1 MRLAISF
8 LLLAA
13 VLWLMGCAS
22 GTARVPGEPSDVV
35 VEERGVGEVEAV
47 PEEEGVTA
55 WGVDEGVPFEGDPL
69 TDPASPLANRIIYFE
84 FDSSEIQE
92 DDRSIVEAHG
102 TYLAQNPDIT
112 VVLEGH
118 TDERGSREY
127 NLGLGERRANAVRR
141 LILLMG
147 ASEDQV
153 EVVSYGEERP
163 AVDGHDEE
171 AWQLNRRVELIYSGE
186 G

>member
-1 MRLAISF
+1 MRLIISL
-8 LLLAA
+8 LLLAS
-13 VLWLMGCAS
+13 VLWVAGCAR
-22 GTARVPGEPSDVV
+22 GPARAPSDVV
-35 VEERGVGEVEAV
+35 VEERGMDPAMRPSMED
-47 PEEEGVTA
+47 EGVTA
-55 WGVDEGVPFEGDPL
+55 WGMDDGIPFEGDPL
-69 TDPASPLANRIIYFE
+69 TDPASPLANRIVYFE

-92 DDRSIVEAHG
+92 DDRLIIEAHG

-112 VVLEGH
+112 VTLEGH

-141 LILLMG
+141 LIFLMG

-171 AWQLNRRVELIYSGE
+171 AWQLNRRVELIYFGE
-186 G
+186 